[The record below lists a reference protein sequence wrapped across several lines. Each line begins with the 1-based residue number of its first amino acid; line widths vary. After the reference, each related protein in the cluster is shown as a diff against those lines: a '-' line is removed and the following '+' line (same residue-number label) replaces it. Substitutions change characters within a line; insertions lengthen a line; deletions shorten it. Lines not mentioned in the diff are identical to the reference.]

1 MIDSIYI
8 ATSGMLGNERALNV
22 ISNNVANLNTAGFR
36 GSNVSFSNV
45 YSGTAQTGSQNNQF
59 VGQQGLGGGGVDATR
74 TLLDMRAGTP
84 QQTGRDLD
92 LSLQGDGFFVLQD
105 STGSL
110 RYTRNGAFS
119 FNSDGVLVAN
129 DTATGQTLNVL
140 SRDSS
145 GNFVPIEVDALKTS
159 PAKATTQ
166 VTFQGNLSPTDTK
179 VTAGALTV
187 YDKNGTAHHLS
198 VEFDK
203 GGGTSNPGGPTN
215 PAGSTVWKIE
225 VSEGDLPVG
234 TGTLAFDSTNQVA
247 PGSSPVF
254 MTLTLG
260 GTDLVDISFD
270 FSNVSGSSTGV
281 SGSGSTSSQ
290 VSVANQD
297 GYALGTL
304 SSESFDA
311 AGTLNITYTNGQTA
325 KGARLVLAQITDND
339 GLVELGSALFTYKGN
354 LPVIYRE
361 AASDLQV
368 NAQSLEGSN
377 VDLTS
382 EFSTLIL
389 AQRGYQGSSQ
399 VISTANDMLQQLLD
413 IRNSR

>member
-1 MIDSIYI
+1 MINSIYI

-74 TLLDMRAGTP
+74 TLLDMRSGTP

-145 GNFVPIEVDALKTS
+145 GNFVPIEVDGLKTS